1 MNHRAPEALPFPSRA
16 GRGGGT
22 GARLGREARS
32 GPSDLSLPPS
42 AFALALPLSLQT
54 HCPSIY
60 PFSGAPAPPPA
71 AHNLE
76 SPSPPHTSLCLAHMI
91 PSAQNPFPLLIYQ

>member
-1 MNHRAPEALPFPSRA
+1 MNHRAPEALPFPSGA
-16 GRGGGT
+16 GRGGGA

-32 GPSDLSLPPS
+32 GPSDLSLAPS

-60 PFSGAPAPPPA
+60 PCFHPSPQSGVPFPSQTPLSCLPPP
-71 AHNLE
+71 
-76 SPSPPHTSLCLAHMI
+76 PPFLCC
-91 PSAQNPFPLLIYQ
+91 